1 MPRTNTRSPRRTGR
15 SLRLELREVE
25 VHSEASTLNSE
36 GCRQNKTED
45 TLTRTHFLVPEVE
58 EEAEEESSHAT
69 YVERMGTKQLTIQT
83 EKKMEE
89 KLTSPRHK
97 GELLKKKTQKTEG
110 H

>member
-1 MPRTNTRSPRRTGR
+1 MTGR
-15 SLRLELREVE
+15 SLRQEWKEVE
-25 VHSEASTLNSE
+25 VISEASTLNIK
-36 GCRQNKTED
+36 GNRQNRVED
-45 TLTRTHFLVPEVE
+45 MLITVLFLVPEVE